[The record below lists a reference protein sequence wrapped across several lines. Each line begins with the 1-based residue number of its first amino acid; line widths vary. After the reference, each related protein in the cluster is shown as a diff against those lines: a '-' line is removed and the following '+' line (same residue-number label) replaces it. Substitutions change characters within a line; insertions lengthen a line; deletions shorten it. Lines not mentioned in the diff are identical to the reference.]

1 MNTNTEFRLTD
12 QLERELMLE
21 AMNASETLKLVPFLK
36 ASGLAVVRAAD
47 KLLGFISRLND
58 AMDRAYNYNTR
69 FASTQ
74 W

>member
-12 QLERELMLE
+12 QFERELMLE
-21 AMNASETLKLVPFLK
+21 AMSASETVKLVPFLK
-36 ASGLAVVRAAD
+36 SSGLAIVRAAD
-47 KLLGFISRLND
+47 RLLGFISRLND

-69 FASTQ
+69 FANTQ

>member
-21 AMNASETLKLVPFLK
+21 AMNSSERVSLVPFLK
-36 ASGLAVVRAAD
+36 SSARALLRAGD
-47 KLLGFISRLND
+47 KLLGFISNLNA
-58 AMDRAYNYNTR
+58 AMDRAYSHNTK
-69 FASTQ
+69 FANTQ